1 MVYPLVDFLFI
12 IQHNKRLWGNSIA
25 VKDET
30 EVAPLAFHV
39 SEVYQGCI
47 QSAETHREHTQR
59 RQKSELL
66 WAQVNFSGQQHNRVK
81 TVSEDKTV
89 LDVTLLKGRR
99 QCVW

>member
-47 QSAETHREHTQR
+47 QSA
-59 RQKSELL
+59 
-66 WAQVNFSGQQHNRVK
+66 
-81 TVSEDKTV
+81 
-89 LDVTLLKGRR
+89 
-99 QCVW
+99 